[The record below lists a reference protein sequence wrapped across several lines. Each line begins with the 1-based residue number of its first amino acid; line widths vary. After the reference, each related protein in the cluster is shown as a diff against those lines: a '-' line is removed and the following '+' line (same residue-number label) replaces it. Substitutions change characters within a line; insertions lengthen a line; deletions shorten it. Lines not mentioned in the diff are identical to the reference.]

1 MTKLTP
7 QEQADVTNNIL
18 KEWAEEVYQLLL
30 QQLRERVGNVPSSTV
45 RNLTYR
51 LLLSSAGDLSA
62 RFELFFQDSGRH
74 VDMKR
79 LNPGDPLP
87 IDVIIAWVKRQG
99 VGSFRFVP
107 GYDTKGES
115 GNLSQQ
121 NKIQRIAAA
130 IAFSKAKGTIKK
142 GAARKKSQWLNPYF
156 YEYYGKLIG
165 RYFYQQGDYL
175 NEAIKNEINEEFN
188 G

>member
-18 KEWAEEVYQLLL
+18 KEWAEEVHQLLL
-30 QQLRERVGNVPSSTV
+30 QQLRERTGNVPSSTV

-62 RFELFFQDSGRH
+62 KFELFFQDSGRH

-79 LNPGDPLP
+79 LNPGNPLP
-87 IDVIIAWVKRQG
+87 IDVIIDWVKRKG
-99 VGSFRFVP
+99 SGSFSFVP
-107 GYDTKGES
+107 GYDTKGEA
-115 GNLSQQ
+115 GKLSEQD
-121 NKIQRIAAA
+121 KIQRIAAA
-130 IAFSKAKGTIKK
+130 IAFAKAKGTIKK
-142 GAARKKSQWLNPYF
+142 GEARRKSQWLNPYF

-165 RYFYQQGDYL
+165 RFFYKQGDYL
-175 NEAIKNEINEEFN
+175 KEAITNEIKEEFN